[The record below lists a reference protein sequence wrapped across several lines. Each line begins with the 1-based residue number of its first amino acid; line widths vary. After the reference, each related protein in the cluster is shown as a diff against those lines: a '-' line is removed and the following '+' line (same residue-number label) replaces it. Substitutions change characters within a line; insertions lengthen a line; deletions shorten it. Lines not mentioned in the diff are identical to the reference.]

1 MPDFQFSTTVRNG
14 FPVIVNAFIVRD
26 IEFDELYVD
35 DLELLTTRKSSANF
49 IKLSKSEVI
58 DLQNLAISEY
68 YKLQH

>member
-26 IEFDELYVD
+26 IEFNELYVD